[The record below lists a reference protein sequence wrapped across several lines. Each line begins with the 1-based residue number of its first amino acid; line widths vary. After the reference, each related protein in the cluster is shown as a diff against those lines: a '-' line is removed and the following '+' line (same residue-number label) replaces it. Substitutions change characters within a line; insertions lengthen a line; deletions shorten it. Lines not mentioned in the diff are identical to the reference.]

1 MYIYCFFPF
10 EYFDQYDHYAA
21 CWVTLICIQV
31 PYQPKMQNLFK
42 SCVGLFTDLH
52 ALKILQY
59 MTSRI
64 VSNLLKLEY
73 FS

>member
-1 MYIYCFFPF
+1 M
-10 EYFDQYDHYAA
+10 
-21 CWVTLICIQV
+21 LICIQV
-31 PYQPKMQNLFK
+31 PYQPKMQNLFQ
-42 SCVGLFTDLH
+42 SCVGLLTNLH